1 MTGAGLNEHHLL
13 PEGVS
18 LGTAEL
24 HLGRDGGVRRAAAAV
39 CTHPAELRLIQPDAL
54 ASGQFEM
61 HPVLALWRPHTL
73 LPSL

>member
-1 MTGAGLNEHHLL
+1 MTGACLNEHHLL
-13 PEGVS
+13 PEEVS

-24 HLGRDGGVRRAAAAV
+24 HLGGDGGVRRAAAAI

-61 HPVLALWRPHTL
+61 HFVLALWGPHTL
-73 LPSL
+73 PPSL